1 MAQRKEET
9 VVTSAE
15 SFPKEE
21 KREMITETI
30 RPMIPLFL
38 KWSEKRG

>member
-1 MAQRKEET
+1 
-9 VVTSAE
+9 VTSAE

-30 RPMIPLFL
+30 RPMIPVVC
-38 KWSEKRG
+38 EME

>member
-1 MAQRKEET
+1 M
-9 VVTSAE
+9 VTSAE

-30 RPMIPLFL
+30 RPMIPVICLFV

>member
-1 MAQRKEET
+1 M

-15 SFPKEE
+15 SFPNVE

-30 RPMIPLFL
+30 RPMIPVVMVVDIVEIHL
-38 KWSEKRG
+38 